1 MQLGIRGYDRIEA
14 DKYENVNVNANI
26 NIEHGLP
33 MYNDV
38 KFEEQG

>member
-1 MQLGIRGYDRIEA
+1 MQLGIRGYDGIET
-14 DKYENVNVNANI
+14 DKDENVNVNANI